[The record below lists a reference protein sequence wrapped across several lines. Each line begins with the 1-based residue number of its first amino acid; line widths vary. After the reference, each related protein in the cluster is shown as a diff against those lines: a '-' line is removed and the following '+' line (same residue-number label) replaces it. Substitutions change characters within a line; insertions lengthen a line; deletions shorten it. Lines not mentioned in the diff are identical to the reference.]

1 MLNRYNI
8 IVFRCHSVWCW
19 KVRKLDTATFCYRLL
34 SMKNCTV
41 SWQKLF
47 YNKSSLEI
55 FAMVRAIQK
64 FSENFTNRIIK
75 FVYCSNFSIFH
86 NVFRTQLDYWKFV
99 LHVICCNNLDE
110 TCPLSNPRKYF
121 KWNGFIVYYN
131 FREVVR
137 RTTVIIF
144 TNKEDCIIASN
155 KGGEVYRFGL
165 WHNNIFLL
173 HLLIDL
179 LTGTSNFVI
188 LENWLQSKYAFL

>member
-1 MLNRYNI
+1 MSLCLMLK
-8 IVFRCHSVWCW
+8 SE
-19 KVRKLDTATFCYRLL
+19 KVRYCNIFYRLL

-55 FAMVRAIQK
+55 LAMVRAIQK

-75 FVYCSNFSIFH
+75 FVYCSNFFIFH

-99 LHVICCNNLDE
+99 LQVICCNNLDE
-110 TCPLSNPRKYF
+110 TCTLSNPRKYF

-165 WHNNIFLL
+165 WRNIFLL

-179 LTGTSNFVI
+179 LTGTSYFVI
-188 LENWLQSKYAFL
+188 LENWSQSKYAFL